1 MTHKHEKNG
10 QKIKK
15 TTEQVLHAVWGDRG
29 WFSPDY
35 LLHALNDPTKPIVA
49 VLTMVVDSNIFIQVQ
64 QPTPDE
70 QGELVQ
76 QILEL

>member
-1 MTHKHEKNG
+1 
-10 QKIKK
+10 
-15 TTEQVLHAVWGDRG
+15 
-29 WFSPDY
+29 
-35 LLHALNDPTKPIVA
+35 LLHAPNDPTKPIVA